1 MLMHFEQFAVTS
13 MLGTEDR
20 PPRENGA
27 LCFGDEWERTAFGV
41 ALALSRGGH
50 FEWEDFRQHLI
61 AAITHWENNHALDDP
76 SWSYYDCWLTALESV
91 IIEAGLSTDA
101 EIGAALAGLEKVKLT
116 KNNADTADGGQSA
129 AANSNSHHG
138 VST

>member
-20 PPRENGA
+20 PPRANGA
-27 LCFGDEWERTAFGV
+27 LCFGDDWERTAFGV

-61 AAITHWENNHALDDP
+61 AAITRWENSHALDDS
-76 SWSYYDCWLTALESV
+76 SWSYYDCWLAALEAV
-91 IIEAGLSTDA
+91 VIEAGLSTDA
-101 EIGAALAGLEKVKLT
+101 EIGVASARLEKVKLT
-116 KNNADTADGGQSA
+116 NSDADTPDGGQSA
-129 AANSNSHHG
+129 ASNSNSNHG